1 MIVETIRVDMIT
13 AVKSGDN
20 ARRDILKLVLG
31 EVELITARTGVL
43 PNDEKTFQIIR
54 KVIDSNDQVIK
65 ILTEKL
71 ENCLIYLPE
80 WSTYDRKRESLLREN
95 ETLTAYLP
103 KMLTLDEIVKAL
115 PEDIVEQVKN
125 SSVGDYGKMTG
136 LVMKYLKGKGL
147 SVDGNHVKLAIL
159 NIKG

>member
-1 MIVETIRVDMIT
+1 MICETLRADMIT

-20 ARRDILKLVLG
+20 PKRDILKLVLG

-43 PNDEKTFQIIR
+43 PNDDKVFQII
-54 KVIDSNDQVIK
+54 KKIVEANDQVLTHK
-65 ILTEKL
+65 FDDKLVTENSILKE
-71 ENCLIYLPE
+71 
-80 WSTYDRKRESLLREN
+80 
-95 ETLTAYLP
+95 YLP

-115 PEDIVEQVKN
+115 PEDLVSQIK
-125 SSVGDYGKMTG
+125 SSTPNDYGKMTG